1 MSAEVAACA
10 AEHGRLAIDTEFV
23 AERRYQAMLCLAQI
37 AVPDPGAADGVRTE
51 VLDPLDGL
59 DPRPLAAALAD
70 PAIEVVLHAGRQDV
84 AILRRSWATEV
95 RNIFDTQV
103 AAGFVGFG
111 LQEGYESLVRKLL
124 GVRLRGSEGFTRW
137 DRRPLTKAQL
147 AYARDDARLLLA
159 LGDALEERLREPGRL
174 GWAREESR
182 ALEAASD
189 ERDPDRLYERL
200 PRLRRLEPIQRAVA
214 RELVTWREATARAA
228 DRPAASVLP
237 DHVVVEVAR
246 QLPRDRP
253 ALEQIRGLPAQT
265 LRRRGD
271 ELLAAVARGRQAEPP
286 PPPPEPGRRDRWD
299 GPLIA
304 LAGALVRQRSLESG
318 VAAELIATQSELGA
332 LVAAVRE
339 SREPSGSRVV
349 AGWRRRLVGAELL
362 ELLAGRRTLSVD
374 RGRLRVSG

>member
-1 MSAEVAACA
+1 MSAEVAARA
-10 AEHGRLAIDTEFV
+10 AEHGRFAIDTEFV
-23 AERRYQAMLCLAQI
+23 AERRYQAMLCLAQV

-95 RNIFDTQV
+95 RSIFDTQV
-103 AAGFVGFG
+103 AAGVVGFG
-111 LQEGYESLVRKLL
+111 LQEGDESLVRKLL
-124 GVRLRGSEGFTRW
+124 GGRLRGSEGVTRW

-147 AYARDDARLLLA
+147 
-159 LGDALEERLREPGRL
+159 GDALEERLREAGRL
-174 GWAREESR
+174 EWAREESR

-189 ERDPDRLYERL
+189 ERDPDRLFERL

-214 RELVTWREATARAA
+214 RELVAWREATARAV

-237 DHVVVEVAR
+237 DHAVVEVAR

-253 ALEQIRGLPAQT
+253 GLEQIRGLPAQT

-271 ELLAAVARGRQAEPP
+271 ELVAAVARGRQAEPP

-299 GPLIA
+299 GPLMA

-318 VAAELIATQSELGA
+318 VAAELIATQSELGT

-349 AGWRRRLVGAELL
+349 GGWRRRLVGAELL